1 MHPAFN
7 PLIQFHKLKF
17 PVGDQPGVTMA
28 LWVTARPRRC
38 GIRANTRKSWCATII
53 KFFYVTEA
61 DNPNIH
67 PRT

>member
-28 LWVTARPRRC
+28 LWVTARRC
-38 GIRANTRKSWCATII
+38 GTWANTRKSWRATII
-53 KFFYVTEA
+53 KFFMQ
-61 DNPNIH
+61 
-67 PRT
+67 PR